1 MVDAQIREQA
11 RDILQQERA
20 KVTASAEVQITAAVS
35 AYQECIQSFWEP
47 RCRKLEMEK
56 LALQVK
62 LMAAE
67 QKLNEEAG
75 AHRECPHPAGS
86 LHRLSDS
93 DSLPLASWC
102 SACGSLRVNGALNA
116 DGKEWQS
123 PVLRRR
129 EVQDESDV
137 VNDLRVRLNNL
148 HAETQRAA
156 EVKDQRIR
164 ELEAQLNGRGASENA
179 V

>member
-1 MVDAQIREQA
+1 
-11 RDILQQERA
+11 
-20 KVTASAEVQITAAVS
+20 
-35 AYQECIQSFWEP
+35 
-47 RCRKLEMEK
+47 
-56 LALQVK
+56 
-62 LMAAE
+62 
-67 QKLNEEAG
+67 
-75 AHRECPHPAGS
+75 
-86 LHRLSDS
+86 
-93 DSLPLASWC
+93 
-102 SACGSLRVNGALNA
+102 VNGALNA